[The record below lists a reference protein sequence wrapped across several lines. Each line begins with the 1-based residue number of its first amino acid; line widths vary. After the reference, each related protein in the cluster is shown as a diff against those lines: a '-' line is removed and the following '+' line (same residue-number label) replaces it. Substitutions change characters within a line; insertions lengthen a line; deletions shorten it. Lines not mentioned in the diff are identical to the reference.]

1 MIEIKNLKKSFGDNE
16 ILKGIDLRVEKGQSV
31 ALIGP
36 SGSGKTTFLRCI
48 NFLEEAD
55 SGILTIGD
63 DTVEFDK
70 VTNKEIVE
78 FRKKTSMVFQQYNLF
93 ANLTALENIT
103 EELITARKW
112 DKSEADDLGRE
123 LLDQVGLKGY
133 EGYYPSQLS
142 GGQQQRVGIAR
153 ALTLN
158 PEVILFDE
166 PTSALDPE
174 LVNDI
179 LELIKKLAIEGI
191 TMIIVTHEIGFAYD
205 VADKIVFMEEGYVV
219 EEGTPEQVLKY
230 PKEIRT
236 KQFLE
241 NTISNS
247 RNLIITD

>member
-103 EELITARKW
+103 EGLITARKW

-153 ALTLN
+153 ALALN

-241 NTISNS
+241 NTINNS

>member
-103 EELITARKW
+103 EGLITARKW
-112 DKSEADDLGRE
+112 DKNEADDLGRE

-153 ALTLN
+153 ALALN

>member
-36 SGSGKTTFLRCI
+36 SSSGKTTFLRCI

-103 EELITARKW
+103 EGLITARKW

-123 LLDQVGLKGY
+123 LLD
-133 EGYYPSQLS
+133 
-142 GGQQQRVGIAR
+142 
-153 ALTLN
+153 
-158 PEVILFDE
+158 
-166 PTSALDPE
+166 
-174 LVNDI
+174 
-179 LELIKKLAIEGI
+179 
-191 TMIIVTHEIGFAYD
+191 
-205 VADKIVFMEEGYVV
+205 
-219 EEGTPEQVLKY
+219 
-230 PKEIRT
+230 
-236 KQFLE
+236 
-241 NTISNS
+241 
-247 RNLIITD
+247 